1 MKKFSM
7 YLYKNFNHMI
17 IGEVGDWK
25 NWLTVAQS
33 EALDERV
40 QAANLPLEIHYS

>member
-1 MKKFSM
+1 
-7 YLYKNFNHMI
+7 MI